1 MAIEIT
7 VPSLGESVTEA
18 TVAKWLKQPGETIER
33 DEPVVELE
41 TDKVTLEVPAPAAG
55 TLGEIRAGEGTNVPV
70 GAVLGVIADGAV
82 AAIGSPH
89 PNPPPLAGEGVFP
102 EHRGNNPP
110 PQAGEGSAHSARV
123 GATGEGQS
131 ALERAGPAVRKLIA
145 ESGIDAGRI
154 TATGRGGRITKQ
166 DLIAARERSGSAPA
180 EPAPAPPREWPG
192 LQPPP
197 AIEPPAD
204 RTPAERETRVRMTR
218 LRRRI
223 AERLKEAQQNAAMLT
238 TFNEIDM
245 SGAIALRER
254 WREAFEKK
262 HGVRLGFM
270 SIFVKAAIVALK
282 ELPAVNAEIDGEDI
296 VYKNHYDIGVAVGTE
311 QGLVVPVMRDADRKS
326 FAEIEKEIGALG
338 HKARDGKLTIEDL
351 SGGTFTISNG
361 GVYGSLLSTPILNPP
376 QSAIL
381 GMHKIERRPVA
392 IPGSSPGTDTIE
404 IRPMMYVALTYDHR
418 IIDGREAVT
427 FLVRIKECVEDP
439 SRLLFDI

>member
-1 MAIEIT
+1 MTIEIR
-7 VPSLGESVTEA
+7 VPTLGESVTEA
-18 TVAKWLKQPGETIER
+18 TVSRWLKQPGEAITR
-33 DEPVVELE
+33 DEPIVELE
-41 TDKVTLEVPAPAAG
+41 TDKVNLEVPAPAAG

-70 GAVLGVIADGAV
+70 GAVLGIIADGA
-82 AAIGSPH
+82 AGSAPH
-89 PNPPPLAGEGVFP
+89 PSPLPAGG
-102 EHRGNNPP
+102 G
-110 PQAGEGSAHSARV
+110 GERS
-123 GATGEGQS
+123 GAVVQSVPSPRSRGEGQGEGQP
-131 ALERAGPAVRKLIA
+131 ALDRAGPAARKLIA
-145 ESGIDAGRI
+145 ETGLDAAQI
-154 TATGRGGRITKQ
+154 TPTGRGGRITKQ
-166 DLIAARERSGSAPA
+166 DVVAARAQSAPPGKEPPA
-180 EPAPAPPREWPG
+180 EPAPAPPPREAREPAPPQVR
-192 LQPPP
+192 QPPANRP
-197 AIEPPAD
+197 LSEGPSGA
-204 RTPAERETRVRMTR
+204 RETRVRMTR

-282 ELPAVNAEIDGEDI
+282 ELPAVNAEIDGDDI

-311 QGLVVPVMRDADRKS
+311 QGLVVPVVRDADHKS

-338 HKARDGKLTIEDL
+338 RKARDGKLTIEDL

-361 GVYGSLLSTPILNPP
+361 GVYGSLLSTPILNAP

-381 GMHKIERRPVA
+381 GMHKIERRPIAVGEH
-392 IPGSSPGTDTIE
+392 GSEKIE

-418 IIDGREAVT
+418 VIDGREAVT